1 MRAKDSHNNLCIP
14 IADSPVLSQSLCAF
28 APLREIYPAQK
39 DASRKAAKNA
49 LRMSLIQFIS
59 AFGLGAIVTA
69 IVQAWLSNRAEIWRR
84 NFQEKKEC
92 YVGLLEAYRQAAV
105 ESTHETSAI
114 KEMIDSSAYSLER
127 GVALERL
134 QKAMRRDLGISK

>member
-1 MRAKDSHNNLCIP
+1 
-14 IADSPVLSQSLCAF
+14 
-28 APLREIYPAQK
+28 
-39 DASRKAAKNA
+39 
-49 LRMSLIQFIS
+49 MSLIQFIS

-105 ESTHETSAI
+105 ESTHETSTNFGYWQIRCELVAPSDVTSAI